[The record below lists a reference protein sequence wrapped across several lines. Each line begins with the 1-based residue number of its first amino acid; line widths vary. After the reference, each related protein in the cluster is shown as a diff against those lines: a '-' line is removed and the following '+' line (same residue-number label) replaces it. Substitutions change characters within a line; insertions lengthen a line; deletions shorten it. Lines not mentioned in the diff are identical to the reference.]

1 MIVPTASPYTRP
13 RTMEN
18 TITHPSIRTRLWYC
32 LLSSLPNCVAL
43 SYEWGSPARDHDIF
57 CEGKIVKV
65 TSNLLAAL

>member
-1 MIVPTASPYTRP
+1 LRILKVFLGDGDEP
-13 RTMEN
+13 
-18 TITHPSIRTRLWYC
+18 IRTRLWYC